1 MRHTRD
7 VEAELAAQRERLL
20 HWLMNDA
27 LPVWWSVGADR
38 AGGGFHEAIDLA
50 GRPVR
55 AERRARVQ
63 ARQIFTYAVGG
74 ELGWTGP
81 WREAVAHGLEYFIG
95 RYRRS
100 DGLFCNALGL
110 AGDPVASVPHL
121 YEQAFALLALATA
134 SGDVAAPPAAESMA
148 EVIVERLYA
157 ERRGAAGGFTGFPDE
172 QLYQS
177 DPHMHLLEAAL
188 AWEAIAPGGPW
199 RRLADEVV
207 ELCLA
212 RFISPQC
219 GALLEY
225 FDPTWAPAKGTKG
238 DAIWPGHQFEWAGL
252 LERWALA
259 REGRDDVRALARRL
273 YEIGRRH
280 GIDATR
286 GVAVFELAGDFSVRE
301 ARTRLWV
308 QTEWLK
314 AAMILVR
321 SERDPERRRDYLADA
336 VAAATAL
343 ALFLDVPVR
352 GLWRDKF
359 LADGSWVDEPA
370 PASSFYHIIDALRVL
385 AQSPVLDAGRW
396 IPARGGEA

>member
-1 MRHTRD
+1 MHQASD
-7 VEAELAAQRERLL
+7 VEAQLAGHGERLL
-20 HWLMNDA
+20 RWLRDDA
-27 LPVWWSVGADR
+27 LPLWWAVGADH

-50 GRPVR
+50 GQPVR

-63 ARQIFTYAVGG
+63 ARQIFTYAVAG

-81 WREAVAHGLEYFIG
+81 WREAVAHGLDYFIG
-95 RYRRS
+95 RYRRP
-100 DGLFCNALGL
+100 DGFFWNALRVTGEP
-110 AGDPVASVPHL
+110 AQSAPYL
-121 YEQAFALLALATA
+121 YEQTFALLALATA
-134 SGDVAAPPAAESMA
+134 SAIAAAPPAAEVMA
-148 EVIVERLYA
+148 EAIVARLYA

-172 QLYQS
+172 QVYQS

-188 AWEAIAPGGPW
+188 AWERIAPGGPW

-212 RFISPQC
+212 RFISPRN

-225 FDPTWAPAKGTKG
+225 FDPTWAPAKGAKG

-259 REGRDDVRALARRL
+259 REGRDDVRAVARRL
-273 YEIGRRH
+273 YDIGMRH
-280 GIDATR
+280 GIDAGR
-286 GVAVFELAGDFSVRE
+286 GVAVFELAADFSVRE
-301 ARTRLWV
+301 PTTRLWV

-321 SERDPERRRDYLADA
+321 SESEPERRRRFLGDA
-336 VAAATAL
+336 VAAAKAL
-343 ALFLDVPVR
+343 ELFLDLPVR
-352 GLWRDKF
+352 GLWRDK
-359 LADGSWVDEPA
+359 LQGDGTWIDEPA

-385 AQSPVLDAGRW
+385 LQSPAM
-396 IPARGGEA
+396 RGHR

>member
-1 MRHTRD
+1 MRQASD
-7 VEAELAAQRERLL
+7 VEAELASHRERLRR
-20 HWLMNDA
+20 WLLDDA
-27 LPVWWSVGADR
+27 LQLWWTLGGDQ

-55 AERRARVQ
+55 AERRALVQ

-81 WREAVAHGLEYFIG
+81 WREAVAHGLDYFIG
-95 RYRRS
+95 RYRRP
-100 DGLFCNALGL
+100 DGLFWNALDV
-110 AGDPVASVPHL
+110 AGDPMIQSAPRL

-134 SGDVAAPPAAESMA
+134 SAVAAAPPAAEAMA
-148 EVIVERLYA
+148 EAIVERLYS
-157 ERRGAAGGFTGFPDE
+157 ERRGAAGGFTGFSDE
-172 QLYQS
+172 QVYQS

-188 AWEAIAPGGPW
+188 AWERIAPGGPW

-212 RFISPQC
+212 RFISPRH

-225 FDPTWAPAKGTKG
+225 FDSAWAPAKGAMG

-259 REGRDDVRALARRL
+259 REGRDDVRAVARRL
-273 YEIGRRH
+273 YEIGMRH
-280 GIDATR
+280 GIDAAR

-301 ARTRLWV
+301 PKTRLWV

-321 SERDPERRRDYLADA
+321 SENDPERRRGYLGDA
-336 VAAATAL
+336 VAAAKAL
-343 ALFLDVPVR
+343 ELFLEVPVR
-352 GLWRDKF
+352 GLWRDK
-359 LADGSWVDEPA
+359 LQGDGAWVDEPA
-370 PASSFYHIIDALRVL
+370 PASSFYHIIDALRAL
-385 AQSPVLDAGRW
+385 AQSPIVVKG
-396 IPARGGEA
+396 